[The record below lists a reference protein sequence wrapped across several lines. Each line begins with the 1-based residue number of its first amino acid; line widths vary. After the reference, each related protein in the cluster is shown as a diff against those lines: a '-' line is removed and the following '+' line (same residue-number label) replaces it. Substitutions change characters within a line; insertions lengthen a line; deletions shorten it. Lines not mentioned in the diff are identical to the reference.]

1 VKKLSIFLIA
11 LAFLSCGLLDEVDLG
26 SIAWH
31 ATSVIRMESSLLGE
45 ATDISVNVAWRWLL
59 ERPSGEGIIVERSI
73 GDASNY
79 VVIDTVAPIET
90 LMTYLD
96 RDTILQPNTTVFYRL
111 GFLDGGSIDYFKTV
125 EVSLPST
132 QHFYAPA
139 EDTIGN
145 DTLSLVFTRLP
156 DFNDCEVAI
165 YRAYVTD
172 PESLM
177 NLVDPLFI
185 DTLIYPD
192 TSLVLP
198 MPDSVY
204 ADTSVYTIRLL
215 SLNEIEVSQGG
226 LTNVSTTLSS
236 GFRAFFKNP

>member
-1 VKKLSIFLIA
+1 MKILSIFMIA
-11 LAFLSCGLLDEVDLG
+11 LAFLTCNLLDEVDLG

-96 RDTILQPNTTVFYRL
+96 RDTILHPDMTVFYRL

-125 EVSLPST
+125 EVSLPPS
-132 QHFYAPA
+132 QHFYAPVQ
-139 EDTIGN
+139 DTIGN
-145 DTLSLVFTRLP
+145 DTLSVVFAQLAGF
-156 DFNDCEVAI
+156 DDCEVSI
-165 YRAYVTD
+165 YKAHATD

-177 NLVDPLFI
+177 NLVDPLFV
-185 DTLIYPD
+185 DTLAYPE
-192 TSLVLP
+192 TLLVLP
-198 MPDSVY
+198 LPDSVY
-204 ADTSVYTIRLL
+204 GDTSIYTIRLL
-215 SLNEIEVSQGG
+215 SLNEVEVSQGG
-226 LTNVSTTLSS
+226 LTNISTTLSS

>member
-1 VKKLSIFLIA
+1 MKKLSIFLVVLA
-11 LAFLSCGLLDEVDLG
+11 LLSCGLLDEVDLG

-31 ATSVIRMESSLLGE
+31 AASVIRLESSLLGE
-45 ATDISVNVAWRWLL
+45 STDISVNVAWRWLL
-59 ERPSGEGIIVERSI
+59 ERPSGAGIIIERSI

-96 RDTILQPNTTVFYRL
+96 RDTVLQPNSVVFYRL
-111 GFLDGGSIDYFKTV
+111 GFLDDGSVDYFKTV
-125 EVSLPST
+125 EVSLPPI

-139 EDTIGN
+139 ADTIGN
-145 DTLSLVFTRLP
+145 DTLTLVFARLQ
-156 DFNDCEVAI
+156 DFNDCEVSI
-165 YRAYVTD
+165 YNAFVTD

-192 TSLVLP
+192 TSLVMAL
-198 MPDSVY
+198 PDSVY
-204 ADTSVYTIRLL
+204 ADTSIYTIRLL

>member
-1 VKKLSIFLIA
+1 MKKLSIFLIVF
-11 LAFLSCGLLDEVDLG
+11 AFLSCGLLDEVDLG

-31 ATSVIRMESSLLGE
+31 VTSIINLESSLLGE
-45 ATDISVNVAWRWLL
+45 STDISVNVAWRWLL

-96 RDTILQPNTTVFYRL
+96 RDTVLQPNTDVFYRL

-125 EVSLPST
+125 EVSLPPI

-139 EDTIGN
+139 TDTIGN
-145 DTLSLVFTRLP
+145 DTLTLVFARLQ
-156 DFNDCEVAI
+156 DFNDCEVSI
-165 YRAYVTD
+165 YRAFVTD

-177 NLVDPLFI
+177 NLIDPLFI

-192 TSLVLP
+192 TSLVLSL
-198 MPDSVY
+198 PDSVY
-204 ADTSVYTIRLL
+204 ADTSIYTIRLL